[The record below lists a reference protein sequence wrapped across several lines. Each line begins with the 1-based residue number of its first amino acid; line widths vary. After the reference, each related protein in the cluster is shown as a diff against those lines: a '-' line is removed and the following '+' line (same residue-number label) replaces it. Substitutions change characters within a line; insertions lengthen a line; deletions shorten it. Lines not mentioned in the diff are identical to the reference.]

1 MTHMAGGSTQ
11 WRGRSVISKVVSLLD
26 AFGPDTPELSLSQL
40 AAVTGLPVS
49 TTYRLATELVA
60 WGGLERA
67 EGTGY
72 RIGVRL
78 WQLGALARPGA
89 TLREVAL
96 PFMQDLHEATGETVH
111 LAIRDGHE
119 ALDVDTV
126 PGRGAVRAA
135 RSRRAGRA
143 PLHAT
148 GVGKALLAHA
158 PQQVLTEI
166 IQAGLRRYTEHTVV
180 VPSQLRRALA
190 DVRRTGLAYAREE
203 FVVGSLSVGAPIC
216 GPDGEVVA
224 ALAVVLRS
232 GRGDLR
238 RFGPAVRTAAHA
250 TSRTLAERAP
260 SGAPAVRIPAPRAR
274 AAVTPGSAHG

>member
-78 WQLGALARPGA
+78 WQLGALARPDA
-89 TLREVAL
+89 TLRDVAL

-111 LAIRDGHE
+111 LAVRDGYE

-126 PGRGAVRAA
+126 PGRGAVRA
-135 RSRRAGRA
+135 RSRRAGRV

-158 PQQVLTEI
+158 PPQVLNELV
-166 IQAGLRRYTEHTVV
+166 QAGLRRYTEHTVV
-180 VPSQLRRALA
+180 VPGQLRRALA

-203 FVVGSLSVGAPIC
+203 FVLGSLSVGAPIY

-224 ALAVVLRS
+224 ALAVVLRP

-238 RFGPAVRTAAHA
+238 RFGPAVRTAANA

-260 SGAPAVRIPAPRAR
+260 SGAPAVRIPAPRTR
-274 AAVTPGSAHG
+274 PAAAPGSAHG

>member
-67 EGTGY
+67 DGTGY

-96 PFMQDLHEATGETVH
+96 PLMQDLHEATGETVH
-111 LAIRDGHE
+111 LAVRDGYE

-126 PGRGAVRAA
+126 PGRGAVRA
-135 RSRRAGRA
+135 RSRRAGRV

-148 GVGKALLAHA
+148 AVGKALLAHA
-158 PQQVLTEI
+158 PPQVLNELV
-166 IQAGLRRYTEHTVV
+166 QAGLRRYTEHTVV

-203 FVVGSLSVGAPIC
+203 FVLGSLSVGAPIY
-216 GPDGEVVA
+216 GPDGDVVA
-224 ALAVVLRS
+224 ALAVVLRP

-238 RFGPAVRTAAHA
+238 RFGPAVRTAANA

-260 SGAPAVRIPAPRAR
+260 SGATALRIPAPRAR
-274 AAVTPGSAHG
+274 PAAAPGSAHG